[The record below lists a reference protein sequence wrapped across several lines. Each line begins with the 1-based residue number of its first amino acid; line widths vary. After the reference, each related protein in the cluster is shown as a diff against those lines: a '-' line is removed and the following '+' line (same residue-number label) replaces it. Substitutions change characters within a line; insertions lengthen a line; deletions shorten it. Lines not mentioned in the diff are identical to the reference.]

1 MLEETKQQQTQLPAM
16 SKKRIGSEMEVD
28 DEEATD
34 GTKIQLPLEPIQ
46 DESERRDI
54 RRNYRDFI
62 SSLQGNVL
70 MLT

>member
-1 MLEETKQQQTQLPAM
+1 M